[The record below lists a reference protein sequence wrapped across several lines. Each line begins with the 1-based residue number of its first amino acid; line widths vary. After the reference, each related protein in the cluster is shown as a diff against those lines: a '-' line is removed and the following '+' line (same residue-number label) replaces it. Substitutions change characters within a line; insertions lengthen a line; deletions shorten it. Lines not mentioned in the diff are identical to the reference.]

1 MGKFKEKLKKNYH
14 LTPLIGFTIFVIGI
28 IIIALIASMN

>member
-1 MGKFKEKLKKNYH
+1 MSKKKWDLKDNYY